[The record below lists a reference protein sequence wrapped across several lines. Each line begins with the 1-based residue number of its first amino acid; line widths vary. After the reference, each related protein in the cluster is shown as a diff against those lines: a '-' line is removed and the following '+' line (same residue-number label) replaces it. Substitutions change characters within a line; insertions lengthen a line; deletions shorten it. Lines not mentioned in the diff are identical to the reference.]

1 MVIGETTIIG
11 DDVTIYQGVT
21 LGGTGKDVGK
31 RHPTIG
37 NNVTIGAGA
46 KVLGPINIGNN
57 VKIGAGSIVLK
68 DVPDN
73 CTVVGNPGR
82 IVKKKQPAQGVDLD
96 QVNLPDPMLERMEA
110 LVQRL
115 STLESCL
122 KRHAQRLGCTECCG
136 DDVGESAP
144 SQGAEASADAPTT
157 LHKCDGDCERC
168 RAALRETTQQAE

>member
-1 MVIGETTIIG
+1 MQ
-11 DDVTIYQGVT
+11 IYNSMT
-21 LGGTGKDVGK
+21 RKKEEFRPIHEGKVGIYACG
-31 RHPTIG
+31 PTVY
-37 NNVTIGAGA
+37 NFFH
-46 KVLGPINIGNN
+46 IGNN

-110 LVQRL
+110 LVARL

-122 KRHAQRLGCTECCG
+122 KRHAEQLGCSECC
-136 DDVGESAP
+136 DE
-144 SQGAEASADAPTT
+144 ADAAGEAV
-157 LHKCDGDCERC
+157 LARRCSGDCARC
-168 RAALRETTQQAE
+168 REAAVQPAEINE